1 MFRLTSL
8 LCLLGAFLYAPAQTP
23 AQTNDEWVRAVP
35 PFRIIGNIYWVG
47 TYDLSTYLITTPAGN
62 ILINTGLAS
71 TVPQIQANV
80 EKLGFKMSDTKILTA
95 THGHFD
101 HVAGLAEL
109 KRKTGAQVV
118 MSAPDVELLESGGK
132 VDYLFGDR
140 PSTNFEPVKV
150 DRSFQD
156 GEKIS
161 LGGVELTAHHHPGHT
176 KGAMSF
182 TTTVSEGGKSYRV
195 VIANMGSINPG
206 TVLKGMPKY
215 PGIGADYAKTFA
227 SQKDMQ
233 VDVFLASH
241 ASQFGLY
248 KKYQSGDSYKAGRFV
263 DPQGF
268 HAEVERLEKAYRA
281 QMEREEQGR

>member
-1 MFRLTSL
+1 MFRFISL
-8 LCLLGAFLYAPAQTP
+8 LCLLCLPGAFLYAP

-161 LGGVELTAHHHPGHT
+161 LGGVEITAHHHPGHT
-176 KGAMSF
+176 KGDR
-182 TTTVSEGGKSYRV
+182 KSTRL
-195 VIANMGSINPG
+195 NSSH
-206 TVLKGMPKY
+206 LRLSRMPSS
-215 PGIGADYAKTFA
+215 A
-227 SQKDMQ
+227 
-233 VDVFLASH
+233 
-241 ASQFGLY
+241 
-248 KKYQSGDSYKAGRFV
+248 
-263 DPQGF
+263 
-268 HAEVERLEKAYRA
+268 
-281 QMEREEQGR
+281 